1 MRRGG
6 PPMLP
11 VEPGGVP
18 PFARV
23 QRGPRGLRFA
33 AIAAPAGAAG
43 TDPGPLRALAAAPA
57 AARQA
62 VVVAEG
68 KLVIACSPGV
78 AFSVALPRVHV
89 IHDRRPPGLDAVAGA
104 AGANA
109 ALLHGADGWRGVVLP
124 SLGDIAADL
133 GPGPAAI
140 RGDGRRVAALA
151 DGAIVELDVGAE
163 APAARHEGSADALC
177 YAADGTLVA
186 AAGSRVG
193 PPGTA
198 PGDGSPV
205 VALAAAHAS
214 PRLAALHA
222 DGAVSV
228 WEAGAPEP
236 LATWPAPIAGAGSIA
251 MSPGGDLVALGTP
264 DAAEPVACLAE
275 ALTGAVARLME
286 GVRVIAPS
294 TDPTELFVAGD
305 WGCAWLTPPE
315 ETA

>member
-1 MRRGG
+1 M
-6 PPMLP
+6 
-11 VEPGGVP
+11 
-18 PFARV
+18 
-23 QRGPRGLRFA
+23 
-33 AIAAPAGAAG
+33 
-43 TDPGPLRALAAAPA
+43 
-57 AARQA
+57 
-62 VVVAEG
+62 AEG

-109 ALLHGADGWRGVVLP
+109 ALLHGAEGWRAVVLP

-151 DGAIVELDVGAE
+151 DGAIVEFDVGAE
-163 APAARHEGSADALC
+163 SPAARHDGSADALC
-177 YAADGTLVA
+177 YAADGTLVTA
-186 AAGSRVG
+186 VGSRLG

-198 PGDGSPV
+198 PGNGPPV
-205 VALAAAHAS
+205 LALAAAHAS

-236 LATWPAPIAGAGSIA
+236 LATWPAPISGAGSIA
-251 MSPGGDLVALGTP
+251 MSPDGDLVALGTP
-264 DAAEPVACLAE
+264 AAAEPVACLAE
-275 ALTGAVARLME
+275 ALTGAVGRLIE
-286 GVRVIAPS
+286 GARVIAPS
-294 TDPTELFVAGD
+294 TDPTDLFVAGD